1 MSDIYNVDETALTTV
16 HKPEKIWTEI
26 NLKQVGLQTSALVGC
41 INAQGGSIPP
51 FIVFPRV
58 HFKDSMLSGAQ
69 PGSTETAQ
77 ISGWVN
83 KEIFQQWLK
92 HFEESTRCSL
102 EKPALLLLDNHMS
115 HFSNVAINYA
125 KENGVILLTFLPHC
139 SHKLQPLDRSVNGPL
154 KRYYNDACSR

>member
-1 MSDIYNVDETALTTV
+1 VSDIYNVDETALTTV
-16 HKPEKIWTEI
+16 QKPENILSEK
-26 NLKQVGLQTSALVGC
+26 NLKQVGLQTSAERGTLTTLVGC

-51 FIVFPRV
+51 FMVFPRV
-58 HFKDSMLSGAQ
+58 HFKDSMLSGAP

-92 HFEESTRCSL
+92 HFVESTRCSL

-115 HFSNVAINYA
+115 HLSIVAINYA
-125 KENGVILLTFLPHC
+125 KKME
-139 SHKLQPLDRSVNGPL
+139 
-154 KRYYNDACSR
+154 